1 MRVYTLYNWKFETDR
16 SGYSLY
22 CVGDLYNGWNKRGWE
37 TSAVVSMTTKR
48 DGYEIVTQNSIYF
61 LPW

>member
-1 MRVYTLYNWKFETDR
+1 MHVYTLYNWKFETDR

-22 CVGDLYNGWNKRGWE
+22 CVGDLPNGRGWE
-37 TSAVVSMTTKR
+37 TSSIVSMQMLQ
-48 DGYEIVTQNSIYF
+48 DGYEVTTRHSVYF